1 MKQHDIENMK
11 DDIVNAFENDEF
23 KTSHDAELEKQLA
36 REAADRF
43 QKRDARINIR
53 LSSTILNMLRRKAA
67 EEGLPYQTFISSILH
82 KYATGR
88 LKNND

>member
-1 MKQHDIENMK
+1 MKQRDIENMK
-11 DDIVNAFENDEF
+11 DDIVDAFENDEF
-23 KTSHDAELEKQLA
+23 KTSQDAELEKQLA
-36 REAADRF
+36 RKAADHF

-67 EEGLPYQTFISSILH
+67 EEGLPYQTLISSILH